1 LLLTATSSLG
11 EGLDRIPAGAVVEL
25 VTCHHCEVLEYC
37 DCECQEVS
45 FMFRLKTQFE
55 LQSKQKNLL
64 KLVLPSRSSTGTE

>member
-1 LLLTATSSLG
+1 
-11 EGLDRIPAGAVVEL
+11 L

-45 FMFRLKTQFE
+45 FMFRLKTKMQFE
-55 LQSKQKNLL
+55 LQSKQKFLL